1 MKKIT
6 LMLALLGSVFTSV
19 QTAFADDAKWE
30 GKRIASVSAAV
41 NDLASLTD
49 GTYLMRNVG
58 HMSYLRENDNKSLYL
73 WNAVTSGSTD
83 VSDINAAFAG
93 TSSTISSVAYVSK
106 HTKTA
111 TDGTETTYY
120 NIQFR
125 SGQYIGTSLPNGDA
139 ASSNATAGEIEI
151 VATDTESQFNF
162 RPTGSNWANG
172 NGNTTNPSA
181 GTFTGWGT
189 TTPGAGGNGA
199 YQFFPVTLEDNPVV
213 SVTWTVKNA
222 ADDSTLGTFTTSVDK
237 GSTVALP
244 DFEKSYFFTDATLV
258 TPENT
263 TITDENNAFT
273 INVTVGTAPYT
284 ASTAAAPVWY
294 NIKLRNDEGHYINH
308 VMSTDNGIGTQ
319 RANTK
324 EFFASEGGIETFNGG
339 MWAFVSNGLG
349 VKLLNK
355 QTGKYVKAT
364 AANNT
369 AASLVSDADATTFI
383 VKTNTYNSGAGFSL
397 QVPGTANAHIGD
409 HCSARLG
416 AWVNNGSQNDGGSCF
431 EIALA
436 ETTENLTI
444 GKELLT
450 DSLSNVT
457 PNEADATYASAR
469 AQSRID
475 AAKAIVEAATS
486 INALDQSIFD
496 IINIP
501 VFEEGAYYRIVCINS
516 INKKYVSSAPIF
528 VGTDGKLETSYHAGL
543 SGDRVVRRVTASDAF
558 VPQLWQ
564 FIDNGNN
571 TFKIKN
577 ANTGCRLSSNAGA
590 DSNID
595 MPINVNAGGDY
606 TIKVFPS
613 ATFDGND
620 GKTMAQ
626 LIINGKQLNAFQGDN
641 NNVLYHWDDA
651 NDKGG
656 YWQFEKVTEVPV
668 AISEANYAT
677 VGFPFAVQVPAESG
691 VKAFYVSSIAN
702 GSIALTEIADGII
715 PANQGAILY
724 HEGATDVNLAI
735 TSTEATIE
743 GNLLTAT
750 AAKRVGYEADANYL
764 LALNEAGNAAFL
776 QSELTSVPAN
786 KAFINAENVPA
797 SEAGAATLNFV
808 FNGTTTG
815 INGVAADNENN
826 TEYFD
831 LSGRRVLYPANGI
844 FVTKAGKKVF
854 IK

>member
-19 QTAFADDAKWE
+19 QTAFADEPNWE
-30 GKRIASVSAAV
+30 GKRVATLSEAVS
-41 NDLASLTD
+41 SLESLSD
-49 GTYLMRNVG
+49 GYYVLRNVG
-58 HMSYLRENDNKSLYL
+58 RKTFLREDSNHNLNL
-73 WNAVTSGSTD
+73 WNATNGSDDLTTVQKAFVGKTTVLSSVVYVSKNEGSTD
-83 VSDINAAFAG
+83 KYTMTF
-93 TSSTISSVAYVSK
+93 K
-106 HTKTA
+106 
-111 TDGTETTYY
+111 
-120 NIQFR
+120 
-125 SGQYIGTSLPNGDA
+125 SGQYLGASLPHGTQ
-139 ASSNATAGEIEI
+139 ASSSTTAGEIEFSY
-151 VATDTESQFNF
+151 AGESQFNF
-162 RPTGSNWANG
+162 RPTGSEWANG
-172 NGNTTNPSA
+172 NGSGGYTEGS
-181 GTFTGWGT
+181 FTGWDT

-222 ADDSTLGTFTTSVDK
+222 ADDTTLGTFTTSVDK
-237 GSTVALP
+237 GTTVALP
-244 DFEKSYFFTDATLV
+244 EFEKSYFFTDATLV

-263 TITDENNAFT
+263 TVSDDNNAFT
-273 INVTVGTAPYT
+273 INVTVGEAPYT

-294 NIKLRNDEGHYINH
+294 NIKLRNDEGRYINH

-324 EFFASEGGIETFNGG
+324 AFFKSEGGIETYNGG

-369 AASLVSDADATTFI
+369 AASLVSNADATTFI

-409 HCSARLG
+409 HCGARLG
-416 AWVNNGSQNDGGSCF
+416 AWVNDGSQNDGGSCF

-436 ETTENLTI
+436 ETEENLTI

-450 DSLSNVT
+450 DSLSNIT
-457 PNEADATYASAR
+457 PNEADATYATAGTQ
-469 AQSRID
+469 AAID
-475 AAKAIVEAATS
+475 AAKATVEAATS
-486 INALDQSIFD
+486 INTLNKGIFD
-496 IINIP
+496 LLNSP
-501 VFEEGAYYRIVCINS
+501 VFEADAYYRIVNCNTT
-516 INKKYVSSAPIF
+516 KKYLSAAPIF
-528 VGTDGKLETSYHAGL
+528 VGTDGTLATSYHAGI
-543 SGDRVVRRVTASDAF
+543 SGDRVVRRVAEGEAL

-564 FIDNGNN
+564 FVSNGNN
-571 TFKIKN
+571 TYKVKN
-577 ANTGCRLSSNAGA
+577 ANTGCRLSSNA
-590 DSNID
+590 NPID
-595 MPINVNAGGDY
+595 MPIDVNAGGNY
-606 TIKVFPS
+606 SMKVVPS
-613 ATFDGND
+613 ATFSGND
-620 GKTMAQ
+620 GKTMMQ
-626 LIINGKQLNAFQGDN
+626 LIVDGHQMNAYGGN
-641 NNVLYHWDDA
+641 NNNIMAAYDDA

-702 GSIALTEIADGII
+702 GSIALTEIENGII

-724 HEGATDVNLAI
+724 HDGATSVNLAI
-735 TSTEATIE
+735 TSTDATIE

-776 QSELTSVPAN
+776 QSSLTSVPAN
-786 KAFINAENVPA
+786 KAFISSDNIPVGAA
-797 SEAGAATLNFV
+797 AATLNFV
-808 FNGTTTG
+808 FDGTTTG
-815 INGVAADNENN
+815 INGVQADNENN

>member
-19 QTAFADDAKWE
+19 QTAFAADPDWE
-30 GKRIASVSAAV
+30 GKRVKSLSEAV
-41 NDLASLTD
+41 TSLEGLGD
-49 GTYLMRNVG
+49 GYYVLRNVG
-58 HMSYLRENDNKSLYL
+58 RKTFLREDSNHNLNL
-73 WNAVTSGSTD
+73 WNATNGSDDLTT
-83 VSDINAAFAG
+83 VQNAFVG
-93 TSSTISSVAYVSK
+93 KTTILSSVVYVSK
-106 HTKTA
+106 NEGSDKYTMTFK
-111 TDGTETTYY
+111 
-120 NIQFR
+120 
-125 SGQYIGTSLPNGDA
+125 SGQYLGSLPHA
-139 ASSNATAGEIEI
+139 TQASSSTTAGEIEFSY
-151 VATDTESQFNF
+151 AGDGQFNF
-162 RPTGSNWANG
+162 RPTGSEWANG
-172 NGNTTNPSA
+172 NGS
-181 GTFTGWGT
+181 GGYSEGSFTGWGT
-189 TTPGAGGNGA
+189 TAPGANGNGS

-222 ADDSTLGTFTTSVDK
+222 ADDSTVGTFTTTADK

-244 DFEKSYFFTDATLV
+244 DFERSYFFTDATLV

-273 INVTVGTAPYT
+273 INVTVGEAPYT

-294 NIKLRNDEGHYINH
+294 NIKLRNDEGRYINH

-324 EFFASEGGIETFNGG
+324 AFFASEGGIETFNGG

-409 HCSARLG
+409 HCAGRLG
-416 AWVNNGSQNDGGSCF
+416 AWVNNKSQNDGGSCF

-436 ETTENLTI
+436 ETAENLTI

-457 PNEADATYASAR
+457 PNEADATYATAGTQ
-469 AQSRID
+469 AAID
-475 AAKAIVEAATS
+475 AVKATVEAATS
-486 INALDQSIFD
+486 INVLNKGIFD
-496 IINIP
+496 LLNSP
-501 VFEEGAYYRIVCINS
+501 AFEANAYYRIVNCS
-516 INKKYVSSAPIF
+516 STKKYLTSAPIF
-528 VGTDGKLETSYHAGL
+528 VGTDGTLVTSYNAGI
-543 SGDRVVRRVTASDAF
+543 SGDRVVRRVAEGEAL

-564 FIDNGNN
+564 FVSNGNN
-571 TFKIKN
+571 TYKVKN
-577 ANTGCRLSSNAGA
+577 ANTGCRLSSNA
-590 DSNID
+590 NPID

-606 TIKVFPS
+606 TIKAVPS
-613 ATFDGND
+613 ATFSGND
-620 GKTMAQ
+620 GKTMMQ
-626 LIINGKQLNAFQGDN
+626 LVVDGHQMNAFGGN
-641 NNVLYHWDDA
+641 YNSIMAAWDDA

-702 GSIALTEIADGII
+702 GTIALTEIADGII

-815 INGVAADNENN
+815 INGVAADNANN

>member
-19 QTAFADDAKWE
+19 QTAFADEPNWE
-30 GKRIASVSAAV
+30 GKRVATLSEAVS
-41 NDLASLTD
+41 SLESLSD
-49 GTYLMRNVG
+49 GYYVLRNVG
-58 HMSYLRENDNKSLYL
+58 RKTFLREDSNHNLNL
-73 WNAVTSGSTD
+73 WNATNGSDELTT
-83 VSDINAAFAG
+83 VQNAFVG
-93 TSSTISSVAYVSK
+93 KSTILSSVVYVSK
-106 HTKTA
+106 NEGSDKYTMTFK
-111 TDGTETTYY
+111 
-120 NIQFR
+120 
-125 SGQYIGTSLPNGDA
+125 SGQYLGASLPHGTQ
-139 ASSNATAGEIEI
+139 ASSSTTAGEIEFSY
-151 VATDTESQFNF
+151 AGESQFNF
-162 RPTGSNWANG
+162 RPTGSEWANG
-172 NGNTTNPSA
+172 NGSGGYTEGS
-181 GTFTGWGT
+181 FTGWDT

-222 ADDSTLGTFTTSVDK
+222 ADDSTVGTFTTSVDK
-237 GSTVALP
+237 GTTVTLP

-263 TITDENNAFT
+263 TVTDENNAFT
-273 INVTVGTAPYT
+273 INVTVGEAPYT

-294 NIKLRNDEGHYINH
+294 NIKFRNDEAHYLNH
-308 VMSTDNGIGTQ
+308 VLSSDNGIGTQ
-319 RANTK
+319 RTNTK
-324 EFFASEGGIETFNGG
+324 DFFTANGGVETFNGG

-355 QTGKYVKAT
+355 QTGKYVKTTTTNGA
-364 AANNT
+364 
-369 AASLVSDADATTFI
+369 AASLVADAEATTFL
-383 VKTNTYNSGAGFSL
+383 VKTNSYNDGGAAGFSL
-397 QVPGTANAHIGD
+397 QVPGDTKAFVGD
-409 HCSARLG
+409 HAAARLG
-416 AWVNNGSQNDGGSCF
+416 TWNPGTQADAQNDGGSCF
-431 EIALA
+431 QIALA
-436 ETTENLTI
+436 DTEENLTI

-450 DSLSNVT
+450 AALDALT
-457 PNEADATYASAR
+457 PNEEDATYATAGTQAS
-469 AQSRID
+469 ID
-475 AAKAIVEAATS
+475 AAKASVDAITS
-486 INALDQSIFD
+486 VNAIDNNVSNFGD
-496 IINIP
+496 MTVP
-501 VFEEGAYYRIVCINS
+501 VFDANAYYRIVNVNS

-528 VGTDGKLETSYHAGL
+528 VGTDGKLATSYNAGL
-543 SGDRVVRRVTASDAF
+543 SGDRVVRRVTANDAF

-564 FIDNGNN
+564 FINNGNN

-595 MPINVNAGGDY
+595 MPINENAGGDY

-613 ATFDGND
+613 ATFSGND

-626 LIINGKQLNAFQGDN
+626 LIINGKQLNAYQGDN
-641 NNVLYHWDDA
+641 NTVLYHWDNA

-702 GSIALTEIADGII
+702 GTIALTEIENGII

-724 HEGATDVNLAI
+724 HDGATSVNLAI
-735 TSTEATIE
+735 TSTDATIK

-776 QSELTSVPAN
+776 QSSLTSVPAN
-786 KAFINAENVPA
+786 KAFISSDNIPVGAA
-797 SEAGAATLNFV
+797 AATLNFV
-808 FNGTTTG
+808 FDGTTTG
-815 INGVAADNENN
+815 INGVQADNENN

>member
-19 QTAFADDAKWE
+19 QTAFAADPDWE
-30 GKRIASVSAAV
+30 GKQIGTLSEAV
-41 NDLASLTD
+41 TSLEGLGD
-49 GTYLMRNVG
+49 GYYVLRNVG
-58 HMSYLRENDNKSLYL
+58 RKTFLRENTDHTLWL
-73 WNAVTSGSTD
+73 WNATNGSDDLTA
-83 VSDINAAFAG
+83 VQTAFVGKSATIN
-93 TSSTISSVAYVSK
+93 SVVYVSK
-106 HTKTA
+106 NEGT
-111 TDGTETTYY
+111 TDKYTMT
-120 NIQFR
+120 FK
-125 SGQYIGTSLPNGDA
+125 SGQYLGTSLKNGGA
-139 ASSNATAGEIEI
+139 ESSSATAGVVEFSY
-151 VATDTESQFNF
+151 AGDGQFNF
-162 RPTGSNWANG
+162 RPTDSNWANG
-172 NGNTTNPSA
+172 NGSGGYTEGS
-181 GTFTGWGT
+181 FTGWGT
-189 TTPGAGGNGA
+189 GAPGAGGNGS
-199 YQFFPVTLEDNPVV
+199 YQFFPVTLTEASTVT
-213 SVTWTVKNA
+213 VTWTIKAGEN
-222 ADDSTLGTFTTSVDK
+222 TLSTFTTNVDK
-237 GSTVALP
+237 NSEVALP
-244 DFEKSYFFTDATLV
+244 TLPEMSYFYTNPTLV

-263 TITDENNAFT
+263 TVTEDNCNFT
-273 INVTVGTAPYT
+273 INVTEGTAPYT
-284 ASTAAAPVWY
+284 ASTAADPVWY
-294 NIKLRNDEGHYINH
+294 TIKLRNDDAHYVNH
-308 VMSTDNGIGTQ
+308 VLSGDNGIGSQ
-319 RANTK
+319 RANTA
-324 EFFASEGGIETFNGG
+324 EFFKSEGGIETLNGG
-339 MWAFVSNGLG
+339 LWAFVKSGFG

-355 QTGKYVKAT
+355 QTGKYVTAT
-364 AANNT
+364 AANAS
-369 AASLVSDADATTFI
+369 AAALDATGTAFI
-383 VKTNTYNSGAGFSL
+383 VKTNSNNNNVGFSL

-409 HCSARLG
+409 HCAGRLG
-416 AWVNNGSQNDGGSCF
+416 TWANDASQNDNGSCF
-431 EIALA
+431 QIALA
-436 ETTENLTI
+436 GDETFATAKT
-444 GKELLT
+444 LLT
-450 DSLSNVT
+450 DSLNHIKALD
-457 PNEADATYASAR
+457 ADATYASAR

-702 GSIALTEIADGII
+702 GTIALTEIADGII

-776 QSELTSVPAN
+776 QSALTSVPAN

-815 INGVAADNENN
+815 INGVAADNANN